1 MLVRNDLK
9 PWIIEALKAS
19 GGRASV
25 VEVCKYV
32 WHHHESDLQHG
43 GDLFY
48 SWQYDI
54 RWAATKLRHEG
65 TLAPTEP
72 KSPTPWR
79 LAEKADR

>member
-1 MLVRNDLK
+1 MLNRDDLK
-9 PWIIEALKAS
+9 PWIVDALNAN

-25 VEVCKYV
+25 VQVCKHV
-32 WHHHESDLQHG
+32 WQNHEDELRRG
-43 GDLFY
+43 GDLFFT
-48 SWQYDI
+48 WQYDI

-79 LAEKADR
+79 LA